1 MQQIRDEFNVLV
13 RDKSYVKFERL
24 LAKAAAEGRIDGDYK
39 CLVCGMRFVEKGE
52 ADNCCKILP

>member
-1 MQQIRDEFNVLV
+1 MQQLREDRDVLV
-13 RDKSYVKFERL
+13 RDKSYVKFDRL

-39 CLVCGMRFVEKGE
+39 CLVCGMRFAEKNE